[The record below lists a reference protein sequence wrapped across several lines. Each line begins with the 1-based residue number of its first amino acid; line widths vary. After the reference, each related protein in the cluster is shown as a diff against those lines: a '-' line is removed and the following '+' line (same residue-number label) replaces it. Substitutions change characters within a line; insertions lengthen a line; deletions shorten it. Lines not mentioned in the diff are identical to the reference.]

1 MPVLTQKDIAKE
13 AGVSTASVSL
23 YLNQKPG
30 VSKSVQESIA
40 AAIER
45 SGYTPRRA
53 KKKEGSNL
61 IGILIEQL
69 GFPAFSDI
77 LYFQVMQ
84 GFEQEARRHGFHTV
98 ISTID
103 TSSDLVI
110 PDAIL
115 HGEFAGLVAMGG
127 GDLPDDF
134 LHSIAATGI
143 PMVLVDNYFVDGSIS
158 SIVPDNEMGAYFAT
172 RHLIAQGYD
181 PIAAITGPGKYKTLT
196 DRMQGFL
203 RAMIEAGR
211 YPQPWQI
218 QKPISK
224 GIPNKGY
231 LEMKALLAQPERP
244 RAVFCISDRAALGA
258 YNAIQE
264 AGLQIP
270 DDIALIGFDDI
281 PESQRSNPPLTTIH
295 MPKHEMGIE
304 AARKLVQ
311 IISRPVEH
319 KDLPV
324 KITLPIYM
332 VQRASC

>member
-1 MPVLTQKDIAKE
+1 MSATTLKDVARE
-13 AGVSTASVSL
+13 AGVSIATVSL
-23 YLNQKPG
+23 YLNGKP
-30 VSKSVQESIA
+30 VSKFAQESVS

-45 SGYTPRRA
+45 VGYTPRRTR
-53 KKKEGSNL
+53 KKEGSNL
-61 IGILIEQL
+61 IGILIEHL
-69 GFPAFSDI
+69 GFPAFSDV

-98 ISTID
+98 ITTID
-103 TSSDLVI
+103 TSSELII
-110 PDAIL
+110 PDAIVD
-115 HGEFAGLVAMGG
+115 GEFAGLVAMGG

-134 LHSIAATGI
+134 LHTITATAI

-158 SIVPDNEMGAYFAT
+158 SIVPDNEMGAYFGT
-172 RHLIAQGYD
+172 RHLIDQGFD
-181 PIAAITGPGKYKTLT
+181 PITVITGPSKYKTLT

-218 QKPISK
+218 QPSISK

-231 LEMKALLAQPERP
+231 MEMKALLSNPAPP

-258 YNAIQE
+258 YSAIQE
-264 AGLQIP
+264 AGLKIP
-270 DDIALIGFDDI
+270 KDIALVGFDDI
-281 PESQRSNPPLTTIH
+281 PESQRSNPPLTTVH
-295 MPKHEMGIE
+295 MPKYEMGIE

-311 IISRPVEH
+311 IISLPSEH

-324 KITLPIYM
+324 KITLPTYL
-332 VQRASC
+332 VRRASS